1 MKVMPEQ
8 SYIIYSLIILLD
20 ILLKHLFQTNIQ
32 IRSNVV
38 GSLVYMGFS
47 FDPLKTPIPHLT

>member
-1 MKVMPEQ
+1 MKAMPEQ

-38 GSLVYMGFS
+38 GSLVYMGFP